1 MKRFLTSNETV
12 YRLLRTIVQ
21 AVIGVLIANMDA
33 ILGTYVLND
42 LWRPIIAAVIMAIL
56 SPVMAELGKHTGGED
71 DDKEE

>member
-71 DDKEE
+71 DGKEE